1 MNNSTGE
8 TGIGWRKKLII
19 FFASIAPGIFLI
31 GLNIGTGSITTMAS
45 AGAAYGMSLVWAL
58 LLSCIFTFVLLIS
71 FGRYTAVTGK
81 TALHSYKMHFG
92 AAPALIVIGSV
103 LFSEC
108 VSSMGVMGIV
118 VQVVQEWSRPLTS
131 SGEGISPVLLE
142 SFFIGMLYFLF
153 WNGSHRFFEKVL
165 AIFVGFMGLSFVMT
179 MFMVIPEPS
188 VVIRGMI
195 PSIPDEAGASL
206 LIAGMVGTT
215 MGGVLYI
222 VRSILVQEKGW
233 TVRDLALEK
242 RDALIS
248 SGGMFLLSLAV
259 MACAAGTLFPLGLH
273 VDNAIDMVKLLEPL
287 AGRFAISI
295 FVAGI
300 VAGGLSSWFPII
312 LLAPWLLADYKGE
325 KADLKSPRN
334 RLIVLAV
341 ALLGLVVP
349 IFGGRPVLVTI
360 ISQAMVA
367 IATPLIILM
376 MILLLNRENI
386 MGKYQ
391 LGRGMNVI
399 LAGIFLFSVFI
410 AILGIYGIR
419 DLL

>member
-1 MNNSTGE
+1 MIMRN
-8 TGIGWRKKLII
+8 KLFA
-19 FFASIAPGIFLI
+19 FFATIAPGIFLI

-45 AGAAYGMSLVWAL
+45 AGAAFGMSLMWAL
-58 LLSCIFTFVLLIS
+58 LLSCIFTFILLIS

-81 TALHSYKMHFG
+81 TALHSFKTHFG
-92 AAPALIVIGSV
+92 AAAALIVIGSV

-118 VQVVQEWSRPLTS
+118 VQVVQEWSRPLTA
-131 SGEGISPVLLE
+131 SGEGISPVLLA
-142 SFFIGMLYFLF
+142 SFFIGLLYFLF
-153 WNGSHRFFEKVL
+153 WNGSHRFFEKIL
-165 AIFVGFMGLSFVMT
+165 AIFVGLMGLSFVIT

-188 VVIRGMI
+188 VMIRGMI

-233 TVRDLALEK
+233 TVADLALER

-248 SGGMFLLSLAV
+248 SGGMFLLSVAV
-259 MACAAGTLFPLGLH
+259 MACAAGTLYPLGLH

-312 LLAPWLLADYKGE
+312 LLAPWLLADYKGD

-334 RLIVLAV
+334 RLLVLAV

-376 MILLLNRENI
+376 MILLLNRKNI
-386 MGKYQ
+386 MGEHRV
-391 LGRGMNVI
+391 GRGMNVI
-399 LAGIFLFSVFI
+399 LYGIFLFSVFI